1 MKYWKLLIVSNE
13 IQSFTIA
20 NAFDSSFEST
30 KSSQKGFLLKGHLK
44 FMIKPAMKQLQR
56 NLHNFL
62 T

>member
-13 IQSFTIA
+13 IQPFKIA

-30 KSSQKGFLLKGHLK
+30 KSSQKGSLLIGHLK
-44 FMIKPAMKQLQR
+44 LMIKPTLKQLQR
-56 NLHNFL
+56 NLHNFF